1 MIPGEVTIPDSYS
14 VKIILLQVKP
24 KSVAMK
30 RSLILIAFFLHLT
43 VFGHDSVVEYY
54 NEIAGKSEYG
64 DPTATFCKWK
74 KDVKI
79 FFDFEDSDTIK
90 KYTEE
95 IIKDLNDLI
104 YPISISI
111 TNKKS
116 EANLVVYC
124 GNFLDYKK
132 RYNVVIEGQFN
143 GFTCTNTYNST
154 IYSGYVFINERLKG
168 VKLKSVI
175 REEITQ
181 SFGLANDSWKYPD
194 SIFFQGANTQITFS
208 EIDKAIIKMH
218 YNNLTASNHK

>member
-1 MIPGEVTIPDSYS
+1 MKTIITTLFILFSFVSLSQDS
-14 VKIILLQVKP
+14 IIK
-24 KSVAMK
+24 
-30 RSLILIAFFLHLT
+30 
-43 VFGHDSVVEYY
+43 YY

-95 IIKDLNDLI
+95 VIKDLNDLI
-104 YPISISI
+104 DSITISI
-111 TNKKS
+111 TNSKS

-154 IYSGYVFINERLKG
+154 IYSGYVFINERLRG
-168 VKLKSVI
+168 NRLKSVI

-181 SFGLANDSWKYPD
+181 SFGLANDSWEYPD

-208 EIDKAIIKMH
+208 EIDKAIIKLH
-218 YNNLTASNHK
+218 YNK

>member
-1 MIPGEVTIPDSYS
+1 MKTITTILFLFISFVSFSQDS
-14 VKIILLQVKP
+14 IIK
-24 KSVAMK
+24 
-30 RSLILIAFFLHLT
+30 
-43 VFGHDSVVEYY
+43 YY

-90 KYTEE
+90 NYTEE
-95 IIKDLNDLI
+95 VIKDLNDLI
-104 YPISISI
+104 DSISISI

-154 IYSGYVFINERLKG
+154 IYSGYVFINERLRG
-168 VKLKSVI
+168 ARLKSVI

-181 SFGLANDSWKYPD
+181 SFGLANDSWEYPD

-208 EIDKAIIKMH
+208 EIDKAIIKLH
-218 YNNLTASNHK
+218 YNK